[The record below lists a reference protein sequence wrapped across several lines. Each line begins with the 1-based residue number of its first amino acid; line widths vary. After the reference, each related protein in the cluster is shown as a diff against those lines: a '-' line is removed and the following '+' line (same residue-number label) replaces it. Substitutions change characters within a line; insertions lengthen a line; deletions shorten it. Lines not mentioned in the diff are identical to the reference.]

1 MRIKFITELAID
13 TIKDNIKTLLPLFA
27 KEDNKELKNKISEIL
42 DNELFIKDSNYE
54 LKDNLKLDSSLIGAN
69 EIDNVIK
76 IFEGLPSDLPMTI
89 ATDER
94 FWAGL
99 SIIHF
104 WPYVQ
109 MRWKIKENLE
119 ENKVLSHYLYFQDR
133 RKSLT
138 RDNAIARLWW
148 IGRLTYDSK
157 RNDKYELTKYVL
169 ADLDYINDFFGRNFS
184 NNPRIVK
191 EVIEA
196 IEQVRNDGLK
206 INRIIIRQL
215 CVYVNMLGGVYI
227 LDEMSDGI
235 IKKKVIDK
243 AYKIVKKS

>member
-1 MRIKFITELAID
+1 MRIQFITGLAID
-13 TIKDNIKTLLPLFA
+13 TIKANIKTLLPLFMN
-27 KEDNKELKNKISEIL
+27 DDYKELIKKLSEIL
-42 DNELFIKDSNYE
+42 DNEIFIKDTNYE
-54 LKDNLKLDSSLIGAN
+54 LKENLKLDSSLIGAN
-69 EIDNVIK
+69 EINNVIA
-76 IFEGLPSDLPMTI
+76 IYEGLPQDLPMTI

-104 WPYVQ
+104 WSYVQ
-109 MRWKIKENLE
+109 MRWKIKENLDE
-119 ENKVLSHYLYFQDR
+119 SKVLSHYLYYQDR

-196 IEQVRNDGLK
+196 IEQIRNEGLK

-227 LDEMSDGI
+227 LDEMSEGT

-243 AYKIVKKS
+243 AYKILKTS